1 MYYLIKGTVT
11 QIEKALIND
20 CLRVSKKVFLKSSL
34 LFNSF
39 YCLFCL
45 QKKLYV
51 LNNLKTRKSWM
62 QKFECFFICIET
74 IIICYE
80 IICMTVPQPRG
91 QRHFLYV
98 CNLRKVKVRVVHP
111 ATYNFSISTAI
122 ELYAIEFFTIALG
135 ATWFEMMSFL
145 SNVHFIELKPAFMI
159 LVKIIHCVKSF
170 HVWSYSGSYFP
181 EFGLNTERY
190 LQHWWIT
197 IWGFSQWY
205 IIFYN

>member
-1 MYYLIKGTVT
+1 MISIYFFAAVKFVYKLIYILFKFAARIIMYYLIKGTVT

-51 LNNLKTRKSWM
+51 LNNLKTRTVMNAKIWM
-62 QKFECFFICIET
+62 FFICIET

-111 ATYNFSISTAI
+111 ATYNFSISTAC
-122 ELYAIEFFTIALG
+122 
-135 ATWFEMMSFL
+135 MR
-145 SNVHFIELKPAFMI
+145 
-159 LVKIIHCVKSF
+159 
-170 HVWSYSGSYFP
+170 
-181 EFGLNTERY
+181 LN
-190 LQHWWIT
+190 
-197 IWGFSQWY
+197 FSP
-205 IIFYN
+205 